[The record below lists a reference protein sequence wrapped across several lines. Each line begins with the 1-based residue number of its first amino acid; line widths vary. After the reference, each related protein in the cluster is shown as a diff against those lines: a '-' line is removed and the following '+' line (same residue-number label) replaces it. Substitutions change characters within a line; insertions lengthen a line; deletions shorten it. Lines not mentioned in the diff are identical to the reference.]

1 MYVAIRYL
9 NPQSDSWEKCWDAI
23 DAGEGI
29 YTASGR
35 KLVETENAVWYFYA
49 ESTDGILIW
58 EGTNSDARV
67 RSCRGESM
75 SMMH

>member
-1 MYVAIRYL
+1 M
-9 NPQSDSWEKCWDAI
+9 QEK
-23 DAGEGI
+23 
-29 YTASGR
+29 
-35 KLVETENAVWYFYA
+35 KLVETENAVWYYYA

-67 RSCRGESM
+67 RSCRGESL